1 MRAGPAGTLLACA
14 TALFGVLGGCAQQAL
29 DPVAVDPSSQ
39 GAHRIFVLGH
49 GFHTGLAVRA
59 REVPE
64 AAWPARRDFPDADY
78 LELGWGDREYYPRA
92 HPGVWLALRAL
103 FTPTSS
109 TLHVVPIAGPL
120 TRFFRDSE
128 IIELQVSQAGFERMV
143 EFVRQTYELDANG
156 RAIAISSEVQ
166 DGSRFYAS
174 PRTFHAFEN
183 CNVWVARALE
193 AAGLPVHPETAITA
207 GMLLRQVR
215 RLRVAAPA
223 AYTVRSIPQAAP
235 DARDRPI
242 YVGKTSST
250 DFGRISSSGRP
261 GKPPLATL
269 SVLRRST

>member
-1 MRAGPAGTLLACA
+1 MRVGPATTLLACA
-14 TALFGVLGGCAQQAL
+14 TALFGVLGGCVRQGL
-29 DPVAVDPSSQ
+29 DRVAVDPSPL

-49 GFHTGLAVRA
+49 GYHTGLAVHA
-59 REVPE
+59 RELPD
-64 AAWPARRDFPDADY
+64 AAWPALHDFPDAEY
-78 LELGWGDREYYPRA
+78 LELGWGNREYYPRQ

-109 TLHVVPIAGPL
+109 TLRVVPVAGPL

-143 EFVRQTYELDANG
+143 EFVRQTHELDAYG
-156 RAIAISSEVQ
+156 GAIAISSELH

-223 AYTVRSIPQAAP
+223 AS
-235 DARDRPI
+235 
-242 YVGKTSST
+242 
-250 DFGRISSSGRP
+250 
-261 GKPPLATL
+261 
-269 SVLRRST
+269 

>member
-1 MRAGPAGTLLACA
+1 MRAGPAGTLIACA
-14 TALFGVLGGCAQQAL
+14 TALFGVLGACARQPL
-29 DPVAVDPSSQ
+29 DPVAVDPSPL
-39 GAHRIFVLGH
+39 GAHRIFVLGN
-49 GFHTGLAVRA
+49 GFHTGLAVHA

-78 LELGWGDREYYPRA
+78 LELGWGEREYYPRE

-109 TLHVVPIAGPL
+109 TLHVIPIVGPP
-120 TRFFRDSE
+120 TRFFGDRE
-128 IIELQVSQAGFERMV
+128 IIELPVSQAGFERMV

-156 RAIAISSEVQ
+156 GAIAIPSEVN

-193 AAGLPVHPETAITA
+193 AAGLPVDPKTAVTA

-223 AYTVRSIPQAAP
+223 AS
-235 DARDRPI
+235 
-242 YVGKTSST
+242 
-250 DFGRISSSGRP
+250 
-261 GKPPLATL
+261 
-269 SVLRRST
+269 